1 MLFCLQLSDHDY
13 VCLIQKMAAG
23 PRARACLADGDRP
36 TIDPHA
42 HPLLLLLAVPKRER
56 VMVLLPHGLLL
67 LAAASVCQAYIPGA
81 QLLRPS
87 AAPCRTSPLPLLLF
101 QMG

>member
-1 MLFCLQLSDHDY
+1 MLFCLELSDHDY

-23 PRARACLADGDRP
+23 LRARACLADGDRP
-36 TIDPHA
+36 TIDP
-42 HPLLLLLAVPKRER
+42 PTPILFCFCLLSPKERE
-56 VMVLLPHGLLL
+56 MVLLPHGLLL

-87 AAPCRTSPLPLLLF
+87 AAPCRTSPLPLLS